1 MKLYNKLSN
10 SIEDFRPNDDNVKMY
25 VCGVTVY
32 DHSHIGHARTIIFF
46 DVLRRF
52 MLSKGFK
59 VKYVQNFTDIDDK
72 IIIRAREEGV
82 RPEEI
87 AKRYIDEYYVDFD
100 SLNVMRADKYP
111 LVTEHIPDII
121 NFIGILLKKGYAYI
135 SPNGVYFH
143 VPSFDNYGKLSKK
156 TIKELESGSRI
167 EVDPLKRDPLDFALW
182 KFYPDQPNWTSPWGS
197 GRPGWHI
204 ECSVMAS
211 KYLGDSFDIHGG
223 GNDLIFPHHENEIA
237 QSESL
242 SGKEMARCWLH
253 VGMVSI
259 NAEKMSKSTGNII
272 SVTDA
277 IHKWGTNAIRIY
289 SISGHFSKPLSYD
302 DQSLMACLQKWRQ
315 IEVCAYELRF
325 AIGSGGK
332 MDEIK
337 RLLSE
342 TVQAFESAM
351 EDNMNTALALSIFM
365 SFVNEINIF
374 AADEKLTKDMAEIA
388 MTQFDNF
395 LYILGLRVA
404 EPTEVD
410 RLQIEALIGVRNR
423 LRQERR
429 FAESDTIRKKLN
441 DEYSV
446 RLIDHKKR
454 TIWMKIDA
462 PSGHANIT

>member
-1 MKLYNKLSN
+1 
-10 SIEDFRPNDDNVKMY
+10 MY

-46 DVLRRF
+46 DVLRRY
-52 MLSKGFK
+52 LISKGFK

-87 AKRYIDEYYVDFD
+87 AKRYINEYYVDFD

-156 TIKELESGSRI
+156 TIEELESGSRI

-223 GNDLIFPHHENEIA
+223 GNDLVFPHHENEIA
-237 QSESL
+237 QCAAY
-242 SGKEMARCWLH
+242 SGKEMARFWLH

-259 NAEKMSKSTGNII
+259 NSEKMSKSLGNII
-272 SVTDA
+272 SVA
-277 IHKWGTNAIRIY
+277 EARQRWGANALRIY
-289 SISGHFSKPLSYD
+289 CISAHYSKPLDFSGD
-302 DQSLMACLQKWRQ
+302 SIISCLQKWRQ
-315 IEVCAYELRF
+315 IEICGFELRF
-325 AIGSGGK
+325 AEGKGGRIEETK
-332 MDEIK
+332 KLCRDSVESF
-337 RLLSE
+337 RLAL
-342 TVQAFESAM
+342 
-351 EDNMNTALALSIFM
+351 EDDMNTALALSIFM
-365 SFVNEINIF
+365 RYVNVINRF
-374 AADEKLTKDMAEIA
+374 AA
-388 MTQFDNF
+388 
-395 LYILGLRVA
+395 
-404 EPTEVD
+404 
-410 RLQIEALIGVRNR
+410 
-423 LRQERR
+423 
-429 FAESDTIRKKLN
+429 S
-441 DEYSV
+441 
-446 RLIDHKKR
+446 
-454 TIWMKIDA
+454 
-462 PSGHANIT
+462 